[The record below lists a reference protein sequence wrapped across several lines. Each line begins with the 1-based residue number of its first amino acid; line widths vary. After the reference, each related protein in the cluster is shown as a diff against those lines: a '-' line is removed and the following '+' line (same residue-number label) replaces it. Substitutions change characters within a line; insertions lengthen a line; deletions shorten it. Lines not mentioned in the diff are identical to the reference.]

1 MLNVRHPPPLQHFL
15 FSLAPGFVDI
25 LNFYCPNILSL
36 LFVSAMAV
44 FSPRHFLF
52 LPGKKKSSLITQQ
65 PWLIS
70 QLVVFNI
77 PDSLVLWH
85 FSLHAAGVQ
94 WRSGGDVCFGHAH
107 TLRHTLWPSY
117 CGALNCTLTVDGLSS
132 WMFCKGWGHFHFS
145 PFKRRIARGIFFFS
159 FLFKNAIY

>member
-1 MLNVRHPPPLQHFL
+1 MWDAPPPLQHFL
-15 FSLAPGFVDI
+15 FSLAPGSVDI

-44 FSPRHFLF
+44 FSPRRFLF
-52 LPGKKKSSLITQQ
+52 LPGKKKSLLITQQ

-85 FSLHAAGVQ
+85 FGLRASGVQ
-94 WRSGGDVCFGHAH
+94 WHSGGMFVSSTH
-107 TLRHTLWPSY
+107 TLRHTLWPGY
-117 CGALNCTLTVDGLSS
+117 CGALHCTLTVDSLSS

-145 PFKRRIARGIFFFS
+145 LFKRRITRGSFFYPR
-159 FLFKNAIY
+159 NAIY